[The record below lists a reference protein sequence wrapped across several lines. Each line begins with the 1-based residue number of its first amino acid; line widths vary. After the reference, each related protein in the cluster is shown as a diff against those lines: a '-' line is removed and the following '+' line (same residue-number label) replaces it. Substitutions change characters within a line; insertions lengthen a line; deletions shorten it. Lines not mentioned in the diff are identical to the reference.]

1 MNFALQFSTM
11 SKNKTTST
19 STSTHRQFAE
29 LLDSKFRIPNT
40 DIRFGID
47 PIIGLIPGAGD
58 WIGGLASL
66 YFLVYASILS
76 ARTSVLLRMLI
87 NILLDII
94 IGAIPLLGE
103 IFDVGWKANLKNA
116 ELLQNLEQNPEQ
128 TERQS
133 KIVVW
138 SVCILS
144 IILVF
149 VLLYAIGW
157 IIISLI
163 DAIL

>member
-1 MNFALQFSTM
+1 M
-11 SKNKTTST
+11 SQNKTASA
-19 STSTHRQFAE
+19 HRQFAE

-47 PIIGLIPGAGD
+47 PIIGLIPGVGD

-66 YFLVYASILS
+66 YFLVYASMLS
-76 ARTSVLLRMLI
+76 AKTSVQLRMLM

-116 ELLQNLEQNPEQ
+116 ELLQKLEENPEE

-133 KIVVW
+133 IIVVW
-138 SVCILS
+138 SVCIIS
-144 IILVF
+144 IVMVF
-149 VLLYAIGW
+149 ALLYAIGW
-157 IIISLI
+157 LLVSLVE
-163 DAIL
+163 AIF

>member
-1 MNFALQFSTM
+1 MTIMPQS
-11 SKNKTTST
+11 KTTSK
-19 STSTHRQFAE
+19 HRQFAE
-29 LLDSKFRIPNT
+29 LLDSKFRIPST

-47 PIIGLIPGAGD
+47 PIIGLIPGIGD

-66 YFLVYASILS
+66 YFLVYASMLS
-76 ARTSVLLRMLI
+76 AKTAVLLRMLA

-94 IGAIPLLGE
+94 IGSIPLLGE
-103 IFDVGWKANLKNA
+103 IFDVGWKANIKNA
-116 ELLQNLEQNPEQ
+116 ELLQDLEQNPEQ

-138 SVCILS
+138 SVCIFS

-149 VLLYAIGW
+149 ALLYLIGW

-163 DAIL
+163 EAIL